1 MPGVTGS
8 PPPSPRLATDSA
20 PASFRSLRRL
30 QSETPRWSGARDLE
44 TKMTTTQPNPSTD
57 HPRHQAVPCCAPSS
71 ATGKASRAADA
82 VVPCC
87 APPART
93 ACCDAA
99 EQAACCDPAD
109 KAACCGGPDPAT
121 CGCR

>member
-1 MPGVTGS
+1 
-8 PPPSPRLATDSA
+8 
-20 PASFRSLRRL
+20 
-30 QSETPRWSGARDLE
+30 
-44 TKMTTTQPNPSTD
+44 MTTTQPNPTD
-57 HPRHQAVPCCAPSS
+57 HTLPQ

-82 VVPCC
+82 AVSCC
-87 APPART
+87 APPVRT

-99 EQAACCDPAD
+99 EQASCCDPAD